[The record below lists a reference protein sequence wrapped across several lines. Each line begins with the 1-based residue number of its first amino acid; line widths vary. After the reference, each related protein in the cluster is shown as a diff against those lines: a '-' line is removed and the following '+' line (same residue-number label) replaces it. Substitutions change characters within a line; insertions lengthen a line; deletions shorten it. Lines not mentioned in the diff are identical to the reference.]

1 MTAHLMTAPPAA
13 ATPSGTEALRRL
25 PVVLNGA
32 AGALL
37 EQPDAA
43 ENLHELFRLAGLEP
57 EFVPLDAGSLP
68 ERVRQAVEMA
78 RDTGGMVVVAGGD
91 GTVACAAAALS
102 GTDIVLGVLPFGTM
116 NLLAKDVGLPIGSPA
131 EAIRVLAEG
140 APRRVDVGEVNG
152 QVFLCASMLGLP
164 TKLARHREAGRRR
177 RLPPW
182 QLWPGFIR
190 AALRG
195 MVRYAPLRVVMT
207 LDHGP
212 AMRLRVPSLTITVNR
227 LDDDSGRLFGRSDL
241 DGGMLAVYAIR
252 RLQVRD
258 VVRLGWRLMTGRWKR
273 DAAVD
278 ETVARE
284 VELHASGETIRVMN
298 DGEGTLLEPPLL
310 YRVRPGA
317 LRVMAPRVPDST
329 GETAA

>member
-1 MTAHLMTAPPAA
+1 MTDHLTTAPPA
-13 ATPSGTEALRRL
+13 ATPSGTAARQHL

-37 EQPDAA
+37 EQTDAA
-43 ENLHELFRLAGLEP
+43 ESLHEFFRLAGFEP

-68 ERVRQAVEMA
+68 ERIAQAAEMA
-78 RDTGGMVVVAGGD
+78 RDTGGMMVVAGGD

-102 GTDIVLGVLPFGTM
+102 GTEIILGVLPFGTM
-116 NLLAKDVGLPIGSPA
+116 NLLAKDVGLPVGAPG
-131 EAIRVLAEG
+131 EAIRVLVEG

-182 QLWPGFIR
+182 QLWPGFLR

-195 MVRYAPLRVVMT
+195 MVRYAPLRIAMT

-212 AMRLRVPSLTITVNR
+212 AIRLRVPSLTVTVNR
-227 LDDDSGRLFGRSDL
+227 LDDGSGRLFGRSGL
-241 DGGMLAVYAIR
+241 DGGTLAVYAIR

-258 VVRLGWRLMTGRWKR
+258 VIRLGWRLMTGRWKR

-284 VELHASGETIRVMN
+284 VEIHAPGETIRVMN
-298 DGEGTLLEPPLL
+298 DGEGTLLEPPLR

-317 LRVMAPRVPDST
+317 LRVMAPRVPDTT
-329 GETAA
+329 GSTAA

>member
-1 MTAHLMTAPPAA
+1 MTDHLTTMPPPATA
-13 ATPSGTEALRRL
+13 PSGTAASRRL

-43 ENLHELFRLAGLEP
+43 EDLRDLFRRVGFEP

-68 ERVRQAVEMA
+68 ERVAQAAEKA

-102 GTDIVLGVLPFGTM
+102 GTEVILGVLPFGTM
-116 NLLAKDVGLPIGSPA
+116 NLLAKDVGLPVGAPE

-140 APRRVDVGEVNG
+140 VPRRVDVGEVNG

-182 QLWPGFIR
+182 QLWPGFLR

-195 MVRYAPLRVVMT
+195 MVRYAPLRVTMT
-207 LDHGP
+207 LDQGP
-212 AMRLRVPSLTITVNR
+212 AMRLRVPSLTVTVNR
-227 LDDDSGRLFGRSDL
+227 LDDGSGRLFGRSDL
-241 DGGMLAVYAIR
+241 DGGTLAIYAIR

-258 VVRLGWRLMTGRWKR
+258 VIRLGWRLMTGRWKR

-278 ETVARE
+278 ELVTRE
-284 VELHASGETIRVMN
+284 AEIHASGETIRVMN

-317 LRVMAPRVPDST
+317 LRVMAPKMPDST
-329 GETAA
+329 GSTAA